1 MYLKGRNGYFF
12 KSFCQILNYRN
23 LKMCD
28 VRLNDNIKRTS
39 GINLEG
45 PSLIR
50 RSWKVWAPP
59 PKKKWSNCANDS
71 VGAAPMVCPPMW
83 KPYFLVVF
91 FLMDDMTPSFPYM
104 DTVLNIVI
112 KYRFNKKLRLLSVLV
127 KTPYFSIIIPSEK
140 YAK

>member
-50 RSWKVWAPP
+50 RSRKVWDPP
-59 PKKKWSNCANDS
+59 KKWSNCAN
-71 VGAAPMVCPPMW
+71 GENPNFTHLTNEHFFGHPVC
-83 KPYFLVVF
+83 KNTNLSYLF
-91 FLMDDMTPSFPYM
+91 
-104 DTVLNIVI
+104 
-112 KYRFNKKLRLLSVLV
+112 KKKL
-127 KTPYFSIIIPSEK
+127 
-140 YAK
+140 

>member
-50 RSWKVWAPP
+50 RSRKVWAPP
-59 PKKKWSNCANDS
+59 KKWSNCAND
-71 VGAAPMVCPPMW
+71 
-83 KPYFLVVF
+83 VVQ
-91 FLMDDMTPSFPYM
+91 
-104 DTVLNIVI
+104 I
-112 KYRFNKKLRLLSVLV
+112 KYICLDDAYTEFVLQSLQKVSRNWFSNRGITSQSFDTRNGKFKLCFIQ
-127 KTPYFSIIIPSEK
+127 Y
-140 YAK
+140 

>member
-12 KSFCQILNYRN
+12 KSFCQIFNYRN

-50 RSWKVWAPP
+50 RSQKVWDPP
-59 PKKKWSNCANDS
+59 KKWSNCA
-71 VGAAPMVCPPMW
+71 
-83 KPYFLVVF
+83 
-91 FLMDDMTPSFPYM
+91 
-104 DTVLNIVI
+104 
-112 KYRFNKKLRLLSVLV
+112 
-127 KTPYFSIIIPSEK
+127 
-140 YAK
+140 YAKNIGVNFKMFLESAHQAFLTT

>member
-50 RSWKVWAPP
+50 RSQKVWDPP
-59 PKKKWSNCANDS
+59 KKWSNCAYEWRCCQNNQS
-71 VGAAPMVCPPMW
+71 YSSSTTLG
-83 KPYFLVVF
+83 YEL
-91 FLMDDMTPSFPYM
+91 
-104 DTVLNIVI
+104 
-112 KYRFNKKLRLLSVLV
+112 
-127 KTPYFSIIIPSEK
+127 SIICLLFVTTYHINAHLSKSCPSILIKNTENRMD
-140 YAK
+140 ANIHS

>member
-28 VRLNDNIKRTS
+28 VRLNDNIKCTS

-50 RSWKVWAPP
+50 RSQKVWDP
-59 PKKKWSNCANDS
+59 PKN
-71 VGAAPMVCPPMW
+71 GPIAPMWQDMSHSTHLQNTNFI
-83 KPYFLVVF
+83 KPYSKEVIDHFL
-91 FLMDDMTPSFPYM
+91 D
-104 DTVLNIVI
+104 
-112 KYRFNKKLRLLSVLV
+112 
-127 KTPYFSIIIPSEK
+127 
-140 YAK
+140 

>member
-28 VRLNDNIKRTS
+28 VRLNDNIKCTS

-50 RSWKVWAPP
+50 RSQKVWDPP
-59 PKKKWSNCANDS
+59 KKWSNCANVEVPNIISKDQ
-71 VGAAPMVCPPMW
+71 GMVSPK
-83 KPYFLVVF
+83 KPVRKQLK
-91 FLMDDMTPSFPYM
+91 
-104 DTVLNIVI
+104 IG
-112 KYRFNKKLRLLSVLV
+112 
-127 KTPYFSIIIPSEK
+127 
-140 YAK
+140 

>member
-28 VRLNDNIKRTS
+28 VRLNDNIKHTS

-50 RSWKVWAPP
+50 RSRKVWAPQ
-59 PKKKWSNCANDS
+59 KKRSNCANGKYNTILLGGPEQGTLEKRKTNAILDKK
-71 VGAAPMVCPPMW
+71 MVQNSS
-83 KPYFLVVF
+83 L
-91 FLMDDMTPSFPYM
+91 
-104 DTVLNIVI
+104 
-112 KYRFNKKLRLLSVLV
+112 VLV
-127 KTPYFSIIIPSEK
+127 CDSFGKNT
-140 YAK
+140 